1 MADHEVAGGCDVRC
15 QSGFVGI
22 VVGQRDRM
30 VAEMTQKQLDDLT
43 ECKAQLDHLTACYY
57 RRRNVLQVRR
67 KALLDA
73 CDHERPDGETAIT
86 GGFLL
91 GGCAICHKPV

>member
-1 MADHEVAGGCDVRC
+1 MARLLFAVRKAC
-15 QSGFVGI
+15 
-22 VVGQRDRM
+22 
-30 VAEMTQKQLDDLT
+30 MTQKRLDDLK
-43 ECKAQLDHLTACYY
+43 ECKAQLDQLTVNYY

-73 CDHERPDGETAIT
+73 CDHVRPDGETAVT

-91 GGCAICHKPV
+91 GGCDVCHKPI